1 MSWAWAVMGQAMQ
14 DVVWALG
21 ASIIPNIEGL
31 SGQLGS
37 TLVYTQD
44 AGTGGL
50 IVVVKR
56 DRQEKETESERKREE
71 KGGGEVILVP
81 YVKVLVWHIRLETG
95 QALLSIGSWTTQQTT
110 HRLNSMIA

>member
-1 MSWAWAVMGQAMQ
+1 MGQAMQ

-50 IVVVKR
+50 IVVVER

-71 KGGGEVILVP
+71 KGGGGSHP
-81 YVKVLVWHIRLETG
+81 S
-95 QALLSIGSWTTQQTT
+95 ALCESFGVA
-110 HRLNSMIA
+110 HKA

>member
-1 MSWAWAVMGQAMQ
+1 MGQAMQ

-44 AGTGGL
+44 ASTGRL
-50 IVVVKR
+50 IVVVER
-56 DRQEKETESERKREE
+56 ERQERETESEGKREE
-71 KGGGEVILVP
+71 KGGGGEVILVP